1 MNTYEVVF
9 IFNSEKANKYEALA
23 EWFRKD
29 NYLKDTQDFVYVEKK
44 RKDELKFVEG
54 WDEERKAQLAQA
66 EALAESREA
75 EREAERDSEF
85 GPEKDLVLE
94 GISQLNKL
102 ANFKPEQQ

>member
-1 MNTYEVVF
+1 MKNCNISNPERAQA
-9 IFNSEKANKYEALA
+9 IADHINSCVEEGLSWTVDWDA
-23 EWFRKD
+23 ER
-29 NYLKDTQDFVYVEKK
+29 E
-44 RKDELKFVEG
+44 KDELKFVEG
-54 WDEERKAQLAQA
+54 WDEERKAELAQA